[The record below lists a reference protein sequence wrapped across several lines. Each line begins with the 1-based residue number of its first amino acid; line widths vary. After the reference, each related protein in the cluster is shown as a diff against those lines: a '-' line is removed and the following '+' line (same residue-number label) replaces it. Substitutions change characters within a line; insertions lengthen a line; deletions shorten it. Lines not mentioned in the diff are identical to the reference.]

1 MLTTSDIKQKLA
13 QKYKDGKFRITKSG
27 VKTVELQ
34 NVQFVADK
42 DFILREPNYDYVER
56 EIAWYKSQSLN
67 VHDIPGG
74 TPAIWESCADVNGDI
89 NSNYGWMIWS
99 KENGSQYNNCI
110 WHLINDITTRNA
122 VMIYTRP
129 SMHVDATSN
138 HKHDFCCTHYVH
150 CFLNEHEDGYKLKY
164 IVDLTPFW
172 PKYNYT
178 NTPSKIITIKKS
190 DNYGNDA
197 VSYID
202 YVKGTALTI
211 NSYTGEENEIKTNNI
226 TPDTLVADEMTI
238 NKYGRD

>member
-1 MLTTSDIKQKLA
+1 MAQANYNKLV
-13 QKYKDGKFRITKSG
+13 YKDRINTIYDVVHNKGYIVHKQLYITALNLYIKHFCTINNLSKAEFNNIFRIIEKPS
-27 VKTVELQ
+27 V
-34 NVQFVADK
+34 
-42 DFILREPNYDYVER
+42 NYD
-56 EIAWYKSQSLN
+56 A
-67 VHDIPGG
+67 
-74 TPAIWESCADVNGDI
+74 
-89 NSNYGWMIWS
+89 
-99 KENGSQYNNCI
+99 
-110 WHLINDITTRNA
+110 
-122 VMIYTRP
+122 P
-129 SMHVDATSN
+129 STIIICNKVAN
-138 HKHDFCCTHYVH
+138 P
-150 CFLNEHEDGYKLKY
+150 NYKLKY